1 MKAKFL
7 IIIFTGV
14 LFVSNLNSQNK
25 TSQNNISH
33 HIEKR
38 TFDRESENHECV
50 VYTEYSELK
59 NKKEVFAY
67 VSISLFTIF
76 IIMFFIAGMQFKK
89 INNILRE
96 KNIEIEAQR
105 SEIQDQ
111 KDHIVMKTMDLM
123 VLNKELKENA
133 ELREGLTGMI
143 VHDLKNPISNI
154 INLSESREIT
164 YFAEDML
171 TMVENI
177 LDIQK
182 YQGMI
187 MPLNRK
193 ILNLKKIII
202 EAIIQISI
210 FAEHKNIKI
219 ENNVSEDNFV
229 SADEDILRR
238 IFVNLL
244 SNAVKYTF
252 SNGIIKIESELLKD
266 KSDNIKVCVTDNG
279 IGIKE
284 ESIPLIF
291 NKFNQILA
299 RKTGEARST
308 GIGLTFCKMAV
319 EAHGSEIT
327 VKSVP
332 NEFTSFEFVLQVA
345 EIKKTQYKQNKNIE
359 KVKVIN
365 LNIDDKT
372 YLKQFYDDFNLLD
385 VYEISELRTVQNI
398 IDEDFSENVK
408 KWKNELNKAIYNCNS
423 ELYNALKESIN

>member
-1 MKAKFL
+1 MKIYRTHNLMSFTTELLNNNLIVYASFIFLFFL
-7 IIIFTGV
+7 IILLLII
-14 LFVSNLNSQNK
+14 FVSRIRLKK
-25 TSQNNISH
+25 TN
-33 HIEKR
+33 
-38 TFDRESENHECV
+38 FLLSE
-50 VYTEYSELK
+50 K
-59 NKKEVFAY
+59 NKEI
-67 VSISLFTIF
+67 VS
-76 IIMFFIAGMQFKK
+76 Q
-89 INNILRE
+89 RE
-96 KNIEIEAQR
+96 
-105 SEIQDQ
+105 EIQKQ
-111 KDHIVMKTMDLM
+111 KDKIIQKTMDLL

-133 ELREGLTGMI
+133 ELRGGLTNMI

-154 INLSESREIT
+154 INISENREIT
-164 YFAEDML
+164 FFAKDML

-182 YQGMI
+182 YEGMI
-187 MPLNRK
+187 MPLNK
-193 ILNLKKIII
+193 KDILLKKNAD
-202 EAIIQISI
+202 EAMKQISL

-219 ENNVSEDNFV
+219 ENKINDEVFV

-252 SNGIIKIESELLKD
+252 ANGIIKLESRPVNNN
-266 KSDNIKVCVTDNG
+266 SDRIKVCVTDNG

-319 EAHGSEIT
+319 EAHESEIT

-332 NEFTSFEFVLQVA
+332 NEFTSFEFKLKVA
-345 EIKKTQYKQNKNIE
+345 EIKKTHYGQSGNIE
-359 KVKVIN
+359 KVKAIN
-365 LNIDDKT
+365 LNFDDKT
-372 YLKQFYDDFNLLD
+372 YLKQFYDDFNVLD
-385 VYEISELRTVQNI
+385 VYEISELRTIQNI
-398 IDEDFSENVK
+398 IDENFSENVK

-423 ELYNALKESIN
+423 ELYNALKKSIN